1 MVAVQLDDV
10 YQTLVSS
17 DVLTVI
23 VGKEY
28 FRDVV
33 DRLHEENYGELLFF
47 DYVNVPC
54 LDDEG
59 L

>member
-1 MVAVQLDDV
+1 MVSVQLNEV
-10 YQTLVSS
+10 YISLVSI

-33 DRLHEENYGELLFF
+33 DRLHEENDGEILFF

>member
-1 MVAVQLDDV
+1 MVSVQLNEV
-10 YQTLVSS
+10 YRSLVSS

-33 DRLHEENYGELLFF
+33 DRLHEETDGELLIS